1 MPNISEII
9 EEIKKIAFSKGKKKE
24 ELEVEEEFRIDEEI
38 IEDTGEDL
46 AAANEELLAK
56 ISELESRFPKI
67 EMMVTNI
74 RKENESLRNDINK
87 INENFQDIMALYEV
101 VSNQINPFIG
111 ISKVTATSMEKI
123 ERLEYEADHLR
134 KKVKELQN
142 DIVILANIYLEQH
155 DIDLDEIINEVLA
168 DEEISKAISGED
180 IDG

>member
-1 MPNISEII
+1 
-9 EEIKKIAFSKGKKKE
+9 
-24 ELEVEEEFRIDEEI
+24 
-38 IEDTGEDL
+38 
-46 AAANEELLAK
+46 
-56 ISELESRFPKI
+56 
-67 EMMVTNI
+67 MMVTNI